1 MIGRADI
8 EGSKSN
14 VAMNAWLPQASSR
27 VPGLQH
33 STAFPP
39 QRASNGPPATRRPRC
54 CCLCSKT
61 SGLCPGYDCG
71 TSSRTGVARTLGSA
85 LAPSLSLSL
94 SLEREGRE
102 GGRGGTTHTFAC
114 VESDSMQPRRTEAAS
129 HLDCGSTLPAGLLPV
144 LAKSTMTARVLPSC
158 PGTSRLT
165 GCPRIQVCRRNH
177 RSGTVKSIGGSHG

>member
-94 SLEREGRE
+94 SLESDGREEGR
-102 GGRGGTTHTFAC
+102 GAPPTPLRALNRTAC
-114 VESDSMQPRRTEAAS
+114 SLVAQRPPAISTADRPYR
-129 HLDCGSTLPAGLLPV
+129 LDCYPCLPKAL
-144 LAKSTMTARVLPSC
+144 
-158 PGTSRLT
+158 
-165 GCPRIQVCRRNH
+165 
-177 RSGTVKSIGGSHG
+177 